1 MTRRAARASFPPCK
15 FLQILINRRSVAKR
29 FRSGCW
35 FSHWGKRARFP
46 EGWKENAIARV
57 ERDCEKNLDCEIFP
71 FSSNSKDRTVF
82 NTRLKKQ
89 FGIEKEEGAYWIY
102 FTTERLVSFDTLSS
116 RRLIALP
123 KSSTYFA
130 GGAIF
135 VDPLPVKRQQNLPV
149 LIIPTKSL
157 LSFSPFSPD
166 TKIEY
171 EKRGKPRSTRL
182 FFHEFFSTVQLEPR
196 NDSRLGRPI
205 TQVSAHLLS
214 GRVEDG
220 RLVRGEG
227 VSTTSSFSRLTRR
240 QGGEGGMTVLFAK
253 TRPFFFVCIPRVP
266 CTWHNR
272 HDTRVQRCHYSRTM
286 GQAASTYVQR
296 RRLGFEIPLLPRI
309 SRSRIN
315 SQLPPSFEISHFHS
329 FARPSSI
336 LHDLEWR
343 SSIFSF

>member
-15 FLQILINRRSVAKR
+15 FLQILINRRSMAKR

-71 FSSNSKDRTVF
+71 FSSNSKDRAVF

-123 KSSTYFA
+123 NSSTDFA

-171 EKRGKPRSTRL
+171 EKRG
-182 FFHEFFSTVQLEPR
+182 
-196 NDSRLGRPI
+196 N
-205 TQVSAHLLS
+205 
-214 GRVEDG
+214 
-220 RLVRGEG
+220 
-227 VSTTSSFSRLTRR
+227 
-240 QGGEGGMTVLFAK
+240 
-253 TRPFFFVCIPRVP
+253 
-266 CTWHNR
+266 
-272 HDTRVQRCHYSRTM
+272 
-286 GQAASTYVQR
+286 
-296 RRLGFEIPLLPRI
+296 
-309 SRSRIN
+309 
-315 SQLPPSFEISHFHS
+315 
-329 FARPSSI
+329 
-336 LHDLEWR
+336 
-343 SSIFSF
+343 

>member
-123 KSSTYFA
+123 KSSTDFA

-135 VDPLPVKRQQNLPV
+135 VDPLPVKRQQNLLV

-157 LSFSPFSPD
+157 LSFFPLFSRY
-166 TKIEY
+166 KNRIQ
-171 EKRGKPRSTRL
+171 KKGKLASIYSTLFPRIFFYCSTRAKER
-182 FFHEFFSTVQLEPR
+182 FAPR
-196 NDSRLGRPI
+196 PTNNASLCSSAFRP
-205 TQVSAHLLS
+205 
-214 GRVEDG
+214 
-220 RLVRGEG
+220 
-227 VSTTSSFSRLTRR
+227 
-240 QGGEGGMTVLFAK
+240 
-253 TRPFFFVCIPRVP
+253 
-266 CTWHNR
+266 
-272 HDTRVQRCHYSRTM
+272 
-286 GQAASTYVQR
+286 R
-296 RRLGFEIPLLPRI
+296 RRWTTG
-309 SRSRIN
+309 
-315 SQLPPSFEISHFHS
+315 
-329 FARPSSI
+329 ARGGGI
-336 LHDLEWR
+336 DDFLFLTFD
-343 SSIFSF
+343 